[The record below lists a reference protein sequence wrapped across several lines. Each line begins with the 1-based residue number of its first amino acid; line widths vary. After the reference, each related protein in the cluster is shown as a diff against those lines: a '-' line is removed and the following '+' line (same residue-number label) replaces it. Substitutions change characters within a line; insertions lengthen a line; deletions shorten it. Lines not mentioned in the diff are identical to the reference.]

1 MLELRL
7 RKLNDSLA
15 AFPGGQRLFAGSA
28 YGVFVDAPEFRE
40 DTSSEAS
47 LALEASGVEHAS
59 CALAADPL
67 RRGVRVGTLSV
78 PSWAESAPVEL
89 RVVLGG
95 NTILLSEASVVG
107 LPAGSSPGQP
117 SQERTEV
124 DLGVISSRVVQMASM
139 TQVRL
144 ASPVVYEPLS
154 IVPPDGPF
162 DVYVAIES
170 TDGSRFPFS
179 DVLVGGSRP
188 TWGHQDSFA
197 LPSRKWLLRI
207 IKVAGTYYADLRAGV
222 PGGTETDP
230 DGAAVVSAEVNI

>member
-1 MLELRL
+1 MRELRIW
-7 RKLNDSLA
+7 KLNDSFA
-15 AFPGGQRLFAGSA
+15 AFPCGQKLFAGTA
-28 YGVFVDAPEFRE
+28 YGVSVDAPEFRE
-40 DTSSEAS
+40 DVSSEAS

-59 CALAADPL
+59 CALSADLL

-78 PSWAESAPVEL
+78 PSWAEDTSARL
-89 RVVLGG
+89 RVVLAGD
-95 NTILLSEASVVG
+95 TILLAGAPVAGLSV
-107 LPAGSSPGQP
+107 GSSSGQP

-124 DLGVISSRVVQMASM
+124 DLGVVSSRVVQMASM

-222 PGGTETDP
+222 PGGAETDP
-230 DGAAVVSAEVNI
+230 DGAAVVSAEVNS